1 MHSVETH
8 RILGDATFNGDLNL
22 EQEVVNTGTSTLGAV
37 TTLIIKGG
45 TTNLNGNVH
54 LITKADGE
62 LTNGL
67 NGLYVTDKAVLNI
80 TGANKNVFLQAVNKN
95 QMSYRQGTAP

>member
-54 LITKADGE
+54 
-62 LTNGL
+62 
-67 NGLYVTDKAVLNI
+67 
-80 TGANKNVFLQAVNKN
+80 
-95 QMSYRQGTAP
+95 

>member
-1 MHSVETH
+1 MVTSHQKKKLDADGLNVHSVETH

-54 LITKADGE
+54 
-62 LTNGL
+62 
-67 NGLYVTDKAVLNI
+67 
-80 TGANKNVFLQAVNKN
+80 
-95 QMSYRQGTAP
+95 